1 MKKFFAALLA
11 AGTLFTA
18 SIVNAEI
25 RTYEGTDEYIMSE
38 FETPDVAK
46 QRAKQKAERMAI
58 EKAGVFIESTT
69 EVSNMMVTKDEI
81 ITMTGGILK
90 LVDVPQYQMI
100 PLENGET
107 FRVRAT
113 VKAQIDTDDITKW
126 LNRGLSERSELVK
139 QNQELQRAMEE
150 QDKQIAELKA
160 RLANAGTAQEKE
172 KISEQFAAEDK
183 TFLANQQLAE
193 ALRFYAGGNLNGALQ
208 SCTQAISFDSTG
220 GLAYSLRGT
229 IYYQL
234 GQYQN
239 AIADLSQAAAFNPS
253 DEKIFYNRALA
264 HVKLQ
269 NYRAAAEDFTVA
281 IQLNP
286 NDADAYYNRA
296 LCFQRLHNFMQ
307 YNADM
312 AKARSLGY
320 RN

>member
-1 MKKFFAALLA
+1 MKKFLTALLA
-11 AGTLFTA
+11 AGTLFF
-18 SIVNAEI
+18 SSNVDAEI

-38 FETPDVAK
+38 FETIDIAK
-46 QRAKQKAERMAI
+46 QRAKQKAERVAI
-58 EKAGVFIESTT
+58 ESAGVFVESTT
-69 EVSNMMVTKDEI
+69 EVANSMVTKDEI
-81 ITMTGGILK
+81 FTMAGGILK
-90 LVDVPQYQMI
+90 VVDVQYQLN
-100 PLENGET
+100 PLDDGKSLI
-107 FRVRAT
+107 VRAT
-113 VKAQIDTDDITKW
+113 VKADIDSDDITKW
-126 LNRGLSERSELVK
+126 LNRTQGERSELVK
-139 QNQELQRAMEE
+139 QNQELQRAIDE

-160 RLANAGTAQEKE
+160 KLANAGTAQEKE

-183 TFLANQQLAE
+183 TFLANQQLE
-193 ALRFYAGGNLNGALQ
+193 AALKFYSAGNLNGALQ
-208 SCTQAISFDSTG
+208 SCTQAISFDSNS

-239 AIADLSQAAAFNPS
+239 AIADLSQAAVFNSS
-253 DEKIFYNRALA
+253 DEKIFYNRALS

-281 IQLNP
+281 IRLNP

-296 LCFQRLHNFMQ
+296 LCYQRLRDNQ
-307 YNADM
+307 RYQADM